1 MKKNTLILLSSAI
14 WGMLSLASCDLSES
28 PYGFYSENNFYKTEA
43 DAEAAVNYIY
53 DAITYIEFSRAIVF
67 LGDMP
72 TDVLDPK
79 TSTTEN
85 DNQQL
90 DEWKLESFKSN
101 SSLGNF
107 YKYCYITINRAN
119 AVIKNVALMNIDEK
133 IKQRYVGEAYFM
145 RAYAY
150 FSLTRNFGLVPLH
163 LEPVETLEQ
172 STVGAA
178 KSLDE
183 LWGVIISDLE
193 LAINN
198 LPFFE
203 KAEPGRADKTAA
215 YSLLAKTYLYL
226 ASAKEHNTPKYV
238 DMSLNVDDYYIKAA
252 EYAAKVVDNPEQ
264 TVFGFES
271 NLLDIYDVE
280 KPDGKEHIFIMSMDR
295 TGIDEG
301 QYSKLSKMYL
311 PYVSGGTIYMKQGNT
326 DKMIASHDGWSEYV
340 TNARFYNSFE
350 IGDLRHDW
358 LIVDKV
364 YNAAGEVIA
373 SVADKKLSYPFCRK
387 FIDPNF
393 IGDKTSTRPYLIRY
407 SDIALTY
414 AEAVGPTAKAYDL
427 VNYVR
432 NRAGLSNLEPNLS
445 LEAFREA
452 VLLERKY
459 ELAFEGNWCY
469 DLRRWNRLHTDIEAA
484 REQGLSADMMVFYPI
499 PSMETDLNPNL

>member
-1 MKKNTLILLSSAI
+1 MTNT
-14 WGMLSLASCDLSES
+14 
-28 PYGFYSENNFYKTEA
+28 
-43 DAEAAVNYIY
+43 
-53 DAITYIEFSRAIVF
+53 
-67 LGDMP
+67 
-72 TDVLDPK
+72 
-79 TSTTEN
+79 
-85 DNQQL
+85 
-90 DEWKLESFKSN
+90 
-101 SSLGNF
+101 
-107 YKYCYITINRAN
+107 
-119 AVIKNVALMNIDEK
+119 
-133 IKQRYVGEAYFM
+133 
-145 RAYAY
+145 
-150 FSLTRNFGLVPLH
+150 
-163 LEPVETLEQ
+163 
-172 STVGAA
+172 
-178 KSLDE
+178 
-183 LWGVIISDLE
+183 
-193 LAINN
+193 
-198 LPFFE
+198 
-203 KAEPGRADKTAA
+203 
-215 YSLLAKTYLYL
+215 
-226 ASAKEHNTPKYV
+226 
-238 DMSLNVDDYYIKAA
+238 
-252 EYAAKVVDNPEQ
+252 
-264 TVFGFES
+264 
-271 NLLDIYDVE
+271 
-280 KPDGKEHIFIMSMDR
+280 
-295 TGIDEG
+295 
-301 QYSKLSKMYL
+301 
-311 PYVSGGTIYMKQGNT
+311 
-326 DKMIASHDGWSEYV
+326 
-340 TNARFYNSFE
+340 RFYNSFE